1 MYGVISYMGKKGNRL
16 TDMEFDEVSL
26 VTRPANQLSKV
37 VLFKSDVSN
46 SEEIV
51 AEEKTVEEAV
61 EVEPVLEQA
70 EESVEKGYGMG
81 MKMKKK
87 KEMPAFI
94 KEKMEEEDMEKE
106 EEEEDEMPM
115 KKMKHK
121 GKMKKDDDDS
131 VEIPSE
137 VYDYIETL
145 ESANAELV
153 DAIEKMAKEQQDEQ
167 DEILKSADP
176 RLVEIV
182 KGLEERASA
191 AETIAKAERDHRLVQ
206 EYIAK
211 AGTLKN
217 LPIKAEE
224 FGSVLK
230 NVAEAL
236 TEEQFSAIWQVL
248 NAANSNL
255 SKAGLFNE
263 IGKSSTPDN
272 DGPLA
277 NIEKVA
283 TALRQANP
291 LLTREQSIAKA
302 VETDANLYKQYIK
315 EAGK

>member
-1 MYGVISYMGKKGNRL
+1 MGKKGNRL

-51 AEEKTVEEAV
+51 AEEKTVE
-61 EVEPVLEQA
+61 VEPVLEQA

-94 KEKMEEEDMEKE
+94 KEKMKEKEEMEMEE

-115 KKMKHK
+115 KKMKNK

-211 AGTLKN
+211 ASTLSN

>member
-94 KEKMEEEDMEKE
+94 KEKM
-106 EEEEDEMPM
+106 EEEDEMPM